1 MTEPTGTKRLRGMA
15 DVSAKITTLRTA
27 TAKAVLHA
35 TPDTIRAIQEG
46 RVPKGDP
53 LPVAKV
59 AAIQA
64 AKETPRAIPYCHP
77 LPIDWVGVAFDVRE
91 AEIEVQVSV
100 RVIHKTGV
108 EMEALHGA
116 SVAVLTIYDMCK
128 MLDEKM
134 WIDGVELLSKKGG
147 KSDFAS
153 GDGVR
158 AAVITLSDRVA
169 AGKATDMSGPT
180 IVERLDA
187 AGVGVTAREVIAD
200 EPAQLEALLK
210 KFADEQKLDLVLT
223 TGGTG
228 IGPRDTTPE
237 TIGKLLDR
245 EIPGIAEAMR
255 SYGQARLPTAMLSRG
270 IAGMRGTTLIAAL
283 PGSTGGVNDAMDALL
298 PGLLHAIEIGRGGDH

>member
-1 MTEPTGTKRLRGMA
+1 MR

-35 TPDTIRAIQEG
+35 EPGTIRAVTEG

-77 LPIDWVGVAFDVRE
+77 LPIDWVGVEFDVRE
-91 AEIEVQVSV
+91 GEIEVRVSV

-116 SVAVLTIYDMCK
+116 TVAVLTIYDMLK

-147 KSDFAS
+147 KSDFAQ
-153 GDGVR
+153 GNGVR

-169 AGKATDMSGPT
+169 AGQAEDRSGPT
-180 IVERLDA
+180 IVERLEA
-187 AGVGVTAREVIAD
+187 AGVGVVAREVIAD
-200 EPAQLEALLK
+200 EPVLLENLIRR
-210 KFADEQKLDLVLT
+210 FADDQKLDLVLT

-228 IGPRDTTPE
+228 IGPRDHTPD
-237 TIGKLLDR
+237 TIVRLLDR
-245 EIPGIAEAMR
+245 EIAGIGEAMR
-255 SYGQARLPTAMLSRG
+255 AYGQSRLPTAMLSRG
-270 IAGMRGTTLIAAL
+270 IAGLRGTTLLVAL

-298 PGLLHAIEIGRGGDH
+298 PGLLHAVEIVRGGDHASA

>member
-1 MTEPTGTKRLRGMA
+1 MR

-35 TPDTIRAIQEG
+35 EPQTIRAVVEG

-77 LPIDWVGVAFDVRE
+77 LPIDWVGVEFDVRE
-91 AEIEVQVSV
+91 REIEVRVSV

-116 SVAVLTIYDMCK
+116 TVAVLTIYDMLK

-134 WIDGVELLSKKGG
+134 WIDGVELLSKVGG

-169 AGKATDMSGPT
+169 AGQAQNRSGPLL
-180 IVERLDA
+180 VERLEA
-187 AGVGVTAREVIAD
+187 AGVGVIRIETIAD
-200 EPAQLEALLK
+200 EPAELETMILH
-210 KFADEQKLDLVLT
+210 FADELKLDLVLT

-237 TIGKLLDR
+237 TIAKLLDR

-255 SYGQARLPTAMLSRG
+255 AYGQARLPTAMLSRG
-270 IAGMRGTTLIAAL
+270 VAGMRGNSLIVAL

-298 PGLLHAIEIGRGGDH
+298 PGLLHAIEIARGGDHTG

>member
-1 MTEPTGTKRLRGMA
+1 MR

-35 TPDTIRAIQEG
+35 EPDTIRAVVEG

-77 LPIDWVGVAFDVRE
+77 LPIDWVGVEFDIRE
-91 AEIEVQVSV
+91 REIEAKVSV

-116 SVAVLTIYDMCK
+116 TVAVLTIYDMLK

-134 WIDGVELLSKKGG
+134 WIDGVELLSKRGG

-153 GDGVR
+153 GEGVR

-169 AGKATDMSGPT
+169 AGQAQDRSGPLL
-180 IVERLDA
+180 VERLEA
-187 AGVGVTAREVIAD
+187 AGVGVIRIETIAD
-200 EPAQLEALLK
+200 EPAELETLILH
-210 KFADEQKLDLVLT
+210 FADEQQLDLVLT

-228 IGPRDTTPE
+228 IGPRDTTPD
-237 TIGKLLDR
+237 TIAKLLDR

-255 SYGQARLPTAMLSRG
+255 SYGQARLPTAMLSRS
-270 IAGMRGTTLIAAL
+270 IAGMRGNTLIAAL
-283 PGSTGGVNDAMDALL
+283 PGSTGGVADAMDALL
-298 PGLLHAIEIGRGGDH
+298 PGLLHAIEIARGGDH

>member
-1 MTEPTGTKRLRGMA
+1 MR

-35 TPDTIRAIQEG
+35 EPDTIRAVVEG

-77 LPIDWVGVAFDVRE
+77 LPIDWVGVEFDVRE
-91 AEIEVQVSV
+91 RQIECRVSV

-116 SVAVLTIYDMCK
+116 TVAVLTIYDMLK

-134 WIDGVELLSKKGG
+134 WIDGVELLSKRGG

-169 AGKATDMSGPT
+169 AGQAQDRSGPLL
-180 IVERLDA
+180 VERLET
-187 AGVGVTAREVIAD
+187 AGVGVIRIETIAD
-200 EPAQLEALLK
+200 EPAELETLILH
-210 KFADEQKLDLVLT
+210 FADEQRLDLVLT

-237 TIGKLLDR
+237 TIAKLLDR

-255 SYGQARLPTAMLSRG
+255 SYGQARLPTAMLSRS
-270 IAGMRGTTLIAAL
+270 IAGMRGNTLIAAL
-283 PGSTGGVNDAMDALL
+283 PGSAGGVADAMDALL
-298 PGLLHAIEIGRGGDH
+298 PGLLHAIEIARGGDH